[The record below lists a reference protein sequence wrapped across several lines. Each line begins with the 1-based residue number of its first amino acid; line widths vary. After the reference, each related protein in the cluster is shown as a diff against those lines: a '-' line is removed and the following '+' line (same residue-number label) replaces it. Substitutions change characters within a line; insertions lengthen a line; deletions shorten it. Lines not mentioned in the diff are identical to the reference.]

1 VKQGS
6 LGSIPS
12 PGTMEKHYD
21 PNLFEVEVKLKL
33 LVTASNAAHAISRL
47 GVLLDSRITQY
58 VHPED
63 TQPQFKVIA
72 VVTQKEVL
80 GIPERKVIVERHTEG
95 PKIND
100 EKKGSSGF
108 ISPRD

>member
-1 VKQGS
+1 
-6 LGSIPS
+6 
-12 PGTMEKHYD
+12 MEKHYD
-21 PNLFEVEVKLKL
+21 PNLFEAEVKLKL

-47 GVLLDSRITQY
+47 RVLLDSRITQY

-72 VVTQKEVL
+72 VVTHKEIQ
-80 GIPERKVIVERHTEG
+80 GIPERKVIVEGRTEG
-95 PKIND
+95 SKINN
-100 EKKGSSGF
+100 EKKGSSSF